1 MSGSPNVPEIE
12 AAKLPD
18 DAVLLDVRE
27 PDEWVA
33 GHAPNAVHVPLGEL
47 AGRLGE
53 VPATAGGEQLYIVCR
68 SGGRSAQAAA
78 ALGQAGYPAVN
89 VTGGMTAW
97 ALAGKPMASETGQP
111 PEVA

>member
-1 MSGSPNVPEIE
+1 MFGDPPVPAVE
-12 AAKLPD
+12 AAQLPD

-27 PDEWVA
+27 PYEWEA

-47 AGRLGE
+47 GSRLDDLPKIGE
-53 VPATAGGEQLYIVCR
+53 GEQLYVVCR
-68 SGGRSAQAAA
+68 SGGRSARAAA

-97 ALAGKPMASETGQP
+97 ALAGKPMASENGNP

>member
-1 MSGSPNVPEIE
+1 MFGDQSVPAVE
-12 AAKLPD
+12 AAQLPD

-27 PDEWVA
+27 PYEWEA

-47 AGRLGE
+47 GGRLADLPKVGADE
-53 VPATAGGEQLYIVCR
+53 RLYVVCR
-68 SGGRSAQAAA
+68 GGSRSAQAAA

-97 ALAGKPMASETGQP
+97 ALAGKPMASETGNP